1 MDWYRPPALEV
12 GAVALAAAAAALL
25 TSRARAFARSDW
37 CSIDQTDKQPGIAAL
52 PAYVAACQAIVE
64 AWNDEYAQRAWC
76 NVELLTAHAF
86 MPAGQAVFV
95 LGEGFV
101 DHEGLG
107 EVRCPRVSDP
117 AHASRPV
124 TRRIGRSHCPQYII
138 EEYVPTPDPA
148 RGVLTDEGERAG
160 IAMLIDIASASRVF
174 TCWRVLV
181 SKWRSSPLCYPVVCC
196 TFGVCGVGGL
206 VEISIVARDPRPGK
220 GFVIKVTPRDPASPC
235 TDGLWWWPRASAANA
250 PRGLRQQGCDMD
262 EPPRPVSMSRV

>member
-1 MDWYRPPALEV
+1 LGTGSSIMRASARCAAPECPTPP
-12 GAVALAAAAAALL
+12 
-25 TSRARAFARSDW
+25 T
-37 CSIDQTDKQPGIAAL
+37 P
-52 PAYVAACQAIVE
+52 
-64 AWNDEYAQRAWC
+64 
-76 NVELLTAHAF
+76 
-86 MPAGQAVFV
+86 
-95 LGEGFV
+95 LGLSHV
-101 DHEGLG
+101 
-107 EVRCPRVSDP
+107 
-117 AHASRPV
+117 
-124 TRRIGRSHCPQYII
+124 RSHCPQYII

-196 TFGVCGVGGL
+196 TFGVCGIGGL
-206 VEISIVARDPRPGK
+206 IEISMVARDPRPGK

-235 TDGLWWWPRASAANA
+235 TDGLWWWPRASSANA